1 MSKDKIEQDVR
12 CFVALKIPEDIVS
25 EIVKIQEG
33 LPEFFGKITE
43 KENLHLTLK
52 FLGEIPLERVEQ
64 VKKKLGEIKFE
75 KFNARI
81 NRLGVFSEKF
91 VRIIWLHLLG
101 CEKFQKI
108 VDEKLAEMGFGLEK
122 RFMSHLTI
130 ARVKSLN
137 DKKKFLE
144 DFKKIE
150 IKGSLEW
157 SVDNFY
163 LIKSELHKK
172 GPVYSVLEEYSLD

>member
-1 MSKDKIEQDVR
+1 MSEDKIQEKIR
-12 CFVALKIPEDIVS
+12 CFVALKIPEDILL
-25 EIVKIQEG
+25 EIVKIQEQ
-33 LPEFFGKITE
+33 LPEFFGKFIE

-75 KFNARI
+75 KFNTRI

-101 CEKFQKI
+101 CEEFQGV
-108 VDEKLAEMGFGLEK
+108 VDEKLGEVDFILEK

-150 IKGSLEW
+150 IKEGLEW

-172 GPVYSVLEEYSLD
+172 GPVYSVLEEYSLI